1 MTAEASS
8 TEVGARAASASGT
21 VLAGFFLAIFG
32 SRFRATL
39 GNQLVAERP
48 ARVAAEHPPRAL
60 GSGATPLDL

>member
-21 VLAGFFLAIFG
+21 VLAGFLLAIFG

-39 GNQLVAERP
+39 GDQLVAERP
-48 ARVAAEHPPRAL
+48 ARVATEHPPRTL
-60 GSGATPLDL
+60 GSGTPALDL